1 MLGKNIKYF
10 SNNLII
16 IGIVIVSGSVI
27 LASDFDDYA
36 NRVSMN
42 CIGEDYIIQFSVEGD
57 IITISDGDLPITG
70 LVDGDTIKKNG
81 KKQQYIVN
89 LGFVE
94 YFIDFDGSKAVANL
108 FGIKMDLVCY

>member
-1 MLGKNIKYF
+1 
-10 SNNLII
+10 
-16 IGIVIVSGSVI
+16 
-27 LASDFDDYA
+27 
-36 NRVSMN
+36 MN